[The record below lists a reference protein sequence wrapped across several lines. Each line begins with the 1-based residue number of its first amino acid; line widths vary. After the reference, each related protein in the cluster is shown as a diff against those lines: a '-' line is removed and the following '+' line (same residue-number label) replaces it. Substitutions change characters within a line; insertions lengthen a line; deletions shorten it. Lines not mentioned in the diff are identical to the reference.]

1 MSVSFHGIGQ
11 VCATFLG
18 SGTEG
23 QVVKVSGQDTVA
35 PCSAGNSFCGVAVC
49 VKDDA
54 CCVQVAGF
62 ATVPY
67 SGDAAP
73 SVGYAALSA
82 DGEGGVKSDENGRE
96 YLVVSAD
103 TTAKTV
109 TILL

>member
-18 SGTEG
+18 AGVAEG
-23 QVVKVSGQDTVA
+23 QVVKMSGRGTVG
-35 PCSAGNSFCGVAVC
+35 PCGDGDSFCGVAVC

-62 ATVPY
+62 VTVPY
-67 SGDAAP
+67 SSTVP
-73 SVGYAALSA
+73 SVGYAKLSA
-82 DGEGGVKSDENGRE
+82 NGAGGVKTDESGRE

>member
-18 SGTEG
+18 TGTEG
-23 QVVKVSGQDTVA
+23 QVVKVSTAATVA
-35 PCSAGNSFCGVAVC
+35 PCENGDSFCGVAMC

-62 ATVPY
+62 VTIPY
-67 SGDAAP
+67 SSTVP
-73 SVGYAALSA
+73 SVGYTKLSA
-82 DGEGGVKSDENGRE
+82 NGTGGVKTDEAGRE

>member
-18 SGTEG
+18 TGTEG
-23 QVVKVSGQDTVA
+23 QVVKLSGSGTVA
-35 PCSAGNSFCGVAVC
+35 PCAAGDSFCGAAVC

-62 ATVPY
+62 VTVAA
-67 SGDAAP
+67 SGV
-73 SVGYAALSA
+73 SKVGWTKLSA
-82 DGEGGVKSDENGRE
+82 NGSGGMKADSTAGTD

-103 TTAKTV
+103 SENGSAV
-109 TILL
+109 ILL

>member
-23 QVVKVSGQDTVA
+23 QVVKMTDRDTVA
-35 PCSAGNSFCGVAVC
+35 PCSDGNSFCGVAMC

-62 ATVPY
+62 VTITY
-67 SGDAAP
+67 SSPVP
-73 SVGYAALSA
+73 SVGYTKLSA
-82 DGEGGVKSDENGRE
+82 NGTGGVKTDEAGRE

>member
-1 MSVSFHGIGQ
+1 MSLSFHGIGQ

-18 SGTEG
+18 TGTEG
-23 QVVKVSGQDTVA
+23 QVVKLSGSGTVA
-35 PCSAGNSFCGVAVC
+35 PCAAGDSFCGAAVC

-62 ATVPY
+62 VTVPY
-67 SGDAAP
+67 SSAAP

-82 DGEGGVKSDENGRE
+82 DGSGGVKADENGRE
-96 YLVVSAD
+96 YLVVGAD
-103 TTAKTV
+103 EDAGTV

>member
-1 MSVSFHGIGQ
+1 MSVSFHVIGQ

-23 QVVKVSGQDTVA
+23 QVVKMTDRDTVA
-35 PCSAGNSFCGVAVC
+35 PCSDGNSFCGVAMC

-62 ATVPY
+62 VTIPY
-67 SGDAAP
+67 SSTVP
-73 SVGYAALSA
+73 SVGYTKLSA
-82 DGEGGVKSDENGRE
+82 NGTGGVKTDEAGRE

>member
-23 QVVKVSGQDTVA
+23 QVVKMTDRDTVA
-35 PCSAGNSFCGVAVC
+35 PCSDGNSFCGVAMC

-54 CCVQVAGF
+54 CCVQVAGLV
-62 ATVPY
+62 TIPY
-67 SGDAAP
+67 SSTVP
-73 SVGYAALSA
+73 SVGYTKLSA
-82 DGEGGVKSDENGRE
+82 NGTGGVKTDEAGRE

-103 TTAKTV
+103 TTAKNV

>member
-23 QVVKVSGQDTVA
+23 QVVKMTDRDTVA
-35 PCSAGNSFCGVAVC
+35 PCSDGNSFCGVAMC

-62 ATVPY
+62 VTIPY
-67 SGDAAP
+67 SSTVP
-73 SVGYAALSA
+73 SVGYAKLSA
-82 DGEGGVKSDENGRE
+82 NGAGGVKTDEAGRE